1 MHAMIA
7 IKGIIRAISDRLT
20 KIMIYSKWYVKVR
33 RSRQLQSNKMGKPL
47 RSQCLIAIQKLARI
61 SAADEYGMVKCVS
74 CDKRMHWKECDGG
87 HYIAKGSSS
96 YWALE
101 RENVHPQCKGCNG
114 FGMKHGSAEGQ
125 YTLWMID
132 MYGEDFVKRMHRDKR
147 NTKKLYTADYREML
161 IIFNDLIKY
170 HEIRIK

>member
-1 MHAMIA
+1 MLF
-7 IKGIIRAISDRLT
+7 KGILRAISERLT
-20 KIMIYSKWYVKVR
+20 KIMIYPTWYVKVR
-33 RSRQLQSNKMGKPL
+33 RSRQLQSNKMAKTL
-47 RSQCLIAIQKLARI
+47 RAQCLTAIQKLARI
-61 SAADEYGMVKCVS
+61 SAADEYGMVECVS

-101 RENVHPQCKGCNG
+101 MECVHPQCKGCNG

-132 MYGEDFVKRMHRDKR
+132 MYGEDFVREMHRDKR
-147 NTKKLYTADYREML
+147 KIKKLYTADYREML
-161 IIFNDLIKY
+161 KEFNDLIRY
-170 HEIRIK
+170 HEERLQ